1 MNKIHVLRDDLINK
15 IAAGEVVERPAS
27 VVKELVE
34 NAIDAGST
42 KVEIEIKGGGIE
54 YIRVTDNGSGM
65 PEDDLILAFTRH
77 ATSKL
82 TEESDLWVLQS
93 LGFRGEALPSIASVA
108 RVEMISN
115 TGETGVGITIE
126 GGLISS
132 VRPAAAPKGSSIT
145 VKDLFFNTPARRKFL
160 KSVITEGN
168 HILDTVTR
176 MAMSHPEISFS
187 FSNENRRIFITTG
200 DGSLY
205 NTALAVFGNDFAEKF
220 LVFEDAAG
228 DIIVKGLVGN
238 TSFTR
243 KNRRGQYFFVNNRAV
258 KNSILST
265 ALEEAFRGFLISGE
279 RPVGVVFLE
288 VPTADVDVN
297 VHPQKAE
304 VRFKDEQTVFAAIK
318 RAVRAR
324 LYRETGVPTVSSS
337 ESEID
342 LDASIVSKPVFE
354 PGSASDSGT
363 SYQTRSNYGFSV
375 RERSSYNYEPVLRQQ
390 NIHRPV
396 DPVIPGKLSFEE
408 ITSEPVPESIKI
420 YGQWKD
426 SYIICEIEDRLEI
439 IDQHAAHERI
449 LYNRLKGH
457 QDRFIGQ
464 ELAIP
469 VMLES
474 SPQIIQRIENNKE
487 LIRSLGFITEPFGD
501 RSVVIREV
509 PAMTAGAEV
518 ETLLE
523 ILDYLEDER
532 DPQQVLDEGLKIIA
546 CKGAIKAGQHLDIRE
561 MKDLL
566 QQWMQVD
573 DFHACP
579 HGRPTRVSF
588 TLKDLEKQFKR

>member
-1 MNKIHVLRDDLINK
+1 MSKIHVLQDDLINK

-27 VVKELVE
+27 VVKELIE

-42 KVEIEIKGGGIE
+42 RIEIEIKAGGVD
-54 YIRVTDNGSGM
+54 YIRITDNGSGM
-65 PEDDLILAFTRH
+65 AEDDLALAFTRH

-82 TEESDLWVLQS
+82 SAESDLWVLHS

-115 TGETGVGITIE
+115 TGDTGYGITIE
-126 GGLISS
+126 GGVLSS
-132 VRPAAAPKGSSIT
+132 VRPVPAPKGSSIT

-168 HILDTVTR
+168 QILDAVTR
-176 MAMSHPEISFS
+176 MALSHPEISFS
-187 FSNENRRIFITTG
+187 FSNENRRVFITTG

-205 NTALAVFGNDFAEKF
+205 NAALAVFGNDFAERF
-220 LVFEDAAG
+220 LVFEDNTG
-228 DIIVKGLVGN
+228 DIQIKGLIGN
-238 TSFTR
+238 INFTR
-243 KNRRGQYFFVNNRAV
+243 KNRRGQYFFVNQRSV
-258 KNSILST
+258 RNSILST
-265 ALEEAFRGFLISGE
+265 ALEEGFRGFLVSGE

-288 VPTADVDVN
+288 IPTNDVDVN

-304 VRFKDEQTVFAAIK
+304 VRFKDEQAVFATIK
-318 RAVRAR
+318 RTVRAR
-324 LYRETGVPTVSSS
+324 LYSETGAVTEVRQEPVGERTPSIASSPT
-337 ESEID
+337 
-342 LDASIVSKPVFE
+342 FE
-354 PGSASDSGT
+354 PRPAYESRPVYDSRP
-363 SYQTRSNYGFSV
+363 SHNYSV
-375 RERSSYNYEPVLRQQ
+375 RERASYQYEPILQQQSRPSPVEPVL
-390 NIHRPV
+390 
-396 DPVIPGKLSFEE
+396 PGKLSFEE
-408 ITSEPVPESIKI
+408 TISEPVLETIKV

-464 ELAIP
+464 DLAIP

-474 SPQIIQRIENNKE
+474 SPQVIQRIENNQAIIK
-487 LIRSLGFITEPFGD
+487 SLGFVTEPFGE
-501 RSVVIREV
+501 RSLVIREV
-509 PAMTAGAEV
+509 PAMTAGSEV

-523 ILDYLEDER
+523 IIDYLEDER

-566 QQWMQVD
+566 QQWMQAED
-573 DFHACP
+573 HHACP

-588 TLKDLEKQFKR
+588 TIKELEKQLKR